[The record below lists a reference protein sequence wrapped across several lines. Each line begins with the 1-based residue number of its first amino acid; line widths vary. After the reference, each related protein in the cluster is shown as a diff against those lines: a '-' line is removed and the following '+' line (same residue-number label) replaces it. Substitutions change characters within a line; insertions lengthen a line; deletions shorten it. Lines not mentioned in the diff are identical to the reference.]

1 MNKSRQKIMHIN
13 VLSTVRPI
21 FNGRQQKVYCTCTWK
36 PSGFAFNVS
45 DFDVKNKGFH
55 PSSTISGRI
64 PPDKEHIVSCRPVSL
79 FLQFTCHI
87 GTVSWSK
94 EVVILV
100 WKMSSGISVIR
111 LHIIDRSFNQ
121 NTKTL
126 GGCSTTFCLIFSFFF
141 FPVYVGLLTQDPYIV
156 PGGVPGNLYGC

>member
-1 MNKSRQKIMHIN
+1 M
-13 VLSTVRPI
+13 STVRPI
-21 FNGRQQKVYCTCTWK
+21 FNVGRRRFIWN

-55 PSSTISGRI
+55 PSSTISGRRFASSCI

-79 FLQFTCHI
+79 FLQFTWLSHDPKK
-87 GTVSWSK
+87 WSY
-94 EVVILV
+94 
-100 WKMSSGISVIR
+100 WYGRMSSGISVIR
-111 LHIIDRSFNQ
+111 LHIIDRSFDQ

-126 GGCSTTFCLIFSFFF
+126 RGCSTTFCLIFSFFF